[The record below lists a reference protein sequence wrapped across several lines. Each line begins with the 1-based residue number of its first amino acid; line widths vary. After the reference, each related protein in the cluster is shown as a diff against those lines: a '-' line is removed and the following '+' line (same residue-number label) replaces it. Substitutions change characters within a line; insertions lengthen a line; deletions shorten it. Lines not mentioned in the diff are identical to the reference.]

1 MQPENNP
8 IDDLFRNQL
17 EGEQRTPPPG
27 VWEEVRLH
35 TQVDAK
41 FKNTL
46 WDHTVTPPS
55 GIWRNIFLHLHPSK
69 PFWLRPAPYWY
80 AAASLLLFAL
90 LFSRWSADNTTL
102 EGIQVAQTPLLPENT
117 HVLKEEPKSTQAFR
131 PLALAEKAP
140 TYDIFKKDIPIMAS
154 KETVL
159 PTTES
164 LPLDKSIQ
172 GAETSITPEVS
183 QENQTPPG
191 ISVFKKPSTTASH
204 LPPSTLL
211 SKTSEPTPNVQQN
224 KAWMVSSLFS
234 PDVNFGSG
242 QSLGTALNESTQGR
256 MQYSAGVRLGYA
268 INERWSVQ
276 SGVLY
281 SDRGQQLMPRGE
293 QDNYVGNPSFMRV
306 GEPVEIKAQIIDIPI
321 VMRYKILGNKL
332 RWFMHSGI
340 SANVTGG
347 ASSLLMG
354 TGTEF
359 APGNGFSI
367 SVEPTWRR
375 MVETLPNMRPNS
387 VGILTGVNY
396 RF

>member
-8 IDDLFRNQL
+8 IDNLFRQQL
-17 EGEQRTPPPG
+17 EGDQRTPPTG
-27 VWEEVRLH
+27 VWEEVRMH
-35 TQVDAK
+35 TQVDLN
-41 FKNTL
+41 FKRAL
-46 WDHTVTPPS
+46 ADHTMPPPS
-55 GIWRNIFLHLHPSK
+55 GIWKNIYQHLHPAK

-90 LFSRWSADNTTL
+90 FLSRWNAETHPSGA
-102 EGIQVAQTPLLPENT
+102 IQVAQNPLLPESLYHSNKYPAPDIVLTPAISSEKSAAHFTLNKELPIITPQEVILPKTEIVVQENSAQEANT
-117 HVLKEEPKSTQAFR
+117 GIALESPHVL
-131 PLALAEKAP
+131 
-140 TYDIFKKDIPIMAS
+140 
-154 KETVL
+154 
-159 PTTES
+159 
-164 LPLDKSIQ
+164 
-172 GAETSITPEVS
+172 
-183 QENQTPPG
+183 QTPPS
-191 ISVFKKPSTTASH
+191 INIFNKPSASN
-204 LPPSTLL
+204 LPPSNLL
-211 SKTSEPTPNVQQN
+211 SKIPDPESNVQQN

-234 PDVNFGSG
+234 PDLNFGGG
-242 QSLGTALNESTQGR
+242 QSLSTALNESTQGR
-256 MQYSAGVRLGYA
+256 MQYSAGVRLSYA

-306 GEPVEIKAQIIDIPI
+306 GAPVEIKSQIIDIPV
-321 VMRYKILGNKL
+321 VMRYKIVGNKL
-332 RWFMHSGI
+332 RWFLHSGI
-340 SANVTGG
+340 SANLTGG

-367 SVEPTWRR
+367 SVEPTLRR